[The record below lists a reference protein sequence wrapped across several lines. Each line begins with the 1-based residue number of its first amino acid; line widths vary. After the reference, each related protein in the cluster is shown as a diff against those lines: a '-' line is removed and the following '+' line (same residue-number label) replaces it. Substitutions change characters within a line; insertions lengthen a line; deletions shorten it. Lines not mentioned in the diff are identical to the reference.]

1 MIEIHS
7 EILKAI
13 ELVNDYGFG
22 PEELYEHWWS
32 GPRSTE
38 YLSFRTM
45 EMHQKVFSRF
55 LFSDG
60 TEEVHSVGE
69 FAVRVK
75 IGETIHHGDGTAVI
89 QRWKSWSSSA
99 FTWRQGEYPI
109 IFPRGRKLMRCYVPT
124 QNRPIDILAD
134 SLAERFDNKLIP
146 FQFKY
151 RREIAVYHDALV
163 IWFDPSHFE
172 KICTILNHSFSDF
185 LPLTT
190 PPPLTLK
197 LGVGGYSEQ
206 NKDGSSLG
214 WKYST
219 LFWSLS
225 KSADET
231 EWPRIL
237 AARGINSETP
247 WKIDSAIRHV
257 WGEIK

>member
-1 MIEIHS
+1 
-7 EILKAI
+7 
-13 ELVNDYGFG
+13 
-22 PEELYEHWWS
+22 
-32 GPRSTE
+32 
-38 YLSFRTM
+38 
-45 EMHQKVFSRF
+45 
-55 LFSDG
+55 
-60 TEEVHSVGE
+60 
-69 FAVRVK
+69 VK